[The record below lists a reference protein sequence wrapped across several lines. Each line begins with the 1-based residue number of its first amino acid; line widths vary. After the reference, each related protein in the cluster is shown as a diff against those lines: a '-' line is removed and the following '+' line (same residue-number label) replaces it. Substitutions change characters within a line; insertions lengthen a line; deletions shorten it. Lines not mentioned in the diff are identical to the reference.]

1 MVTLPLLIEFVD
13 AHVNVG
19 EGNWAHDK
27 CGHLL
32 LHDLN
37 KHVVFFVLIKA
48 CRSPAVKLLVAFRLN
63 HLWGCINVVANRI
76 SVVFLGNGDY

>member
-48 CRSPAVKLLVAFRLN
+48 SSVTVRVKLLVDF
-63 HLWGCINVVANRI
+63 GKITY
-76 SVVFLGNGDY
+76 GDLLM